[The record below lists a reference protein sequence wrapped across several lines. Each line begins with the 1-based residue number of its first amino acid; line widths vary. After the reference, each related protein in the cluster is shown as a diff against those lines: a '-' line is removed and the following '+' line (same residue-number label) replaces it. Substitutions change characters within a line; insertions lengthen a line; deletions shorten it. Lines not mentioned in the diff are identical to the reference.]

1 MSASGVRP
9 HALVTGATGGMGGAI
24 VRELS
29 RNHDVIAVGRSAD
42 ALSELAAQTGAT
54 PWVLDIT
61 DADALAARTAELT
74 RLDVLVHGAAIAAV
88 HTAESATPED
98 WERQFAINVF
108 APAELTRQV
117 LPLLRES
124 QGTVV
129 FIGSGAGTR
138 PVPGHAIYTASKHA
152 LRGFADVLRI
162 DEQRHRV
169 RVVTLAP
176 GQTDTGML
184 RTQSA
189 EMGTPYEPERYI
201 KPSSVAAT
209 VRFLVDASPDVHLTD
224 IAVRPRVEIA
234 RL

>member
-1 MSASGVRP
+1 MHLAEHMCTRCRDHVHNPPSS
-9 HALVTGATGGMGGAI
+9 HAQ
-24 VRELS
+24 S
-29 RNHDVIAVGRSAD
+29 
-42 ALSELAAQTGAT
+42 
-54 PWVLDIT
+54 
-61 DADALAARTAELT
+61 
-74 RLDVLVHGAAIAAV
+74 
-88 HTAESATPED
+88 
-98 WERQFAINVF
+98 
-108 APAELTRQV
+108 AELTRQV